1 MMSNWFKRNGTHIA
15 IIVFFIVLCFIYF
28 SPLLQ
33 GKILYQGDVLQAKA
47 MQREIMEYKAKD
59 GTAPLWTNAMF
70 GGMPAYQIWAQYP
83 KNLTTHII
91 NFSKAVFPPPSHI
104 VILYLISAYL
114 LFSLLRVKPL
124 LAAAGAIAFTFSSYN
139 FTIIEAG
146 HVNKALAIAFFPPVL
161 AGIILCFRK
170 KYVLGG
176 AITALFIALEIRSN
190 HIQMTYYLF
199 LVLLIL
205 GFIEFYHAIKE
216 KTTSDFFK
224 SVGWI
229 AAAVILG
236 AAVNAGTLWTTYEY
250 GQESIRGK
258 SNIKTEG
265 TKPSNGLDREYAYQ
279 WSQGVGETLTFL
291 VPDAYGGE
299 SGKKLDKESNVAKAL
314 MTKGIPEA
322 QVDGALQQLQGMG
335 LVSTYWGSKPFTSGP
350 YYFGAVIC
358 FLFVLGLFVVRDR
371 IKWWVLAATILTMF
385 LSFGKNLPF
394 LSDLFF
400 NYFPLY
406 NKFRAVESVLA
417 VTQLLFPVLAILAVK
432 EITEGKY
439 DSKELLKKL
448 KYSVYITGG
457 LLLILI
463 VVPGLILSFKSPNN
477 ESVLQGL
484 TQVTGGDQGFA
495 NLIVNSLADDRTSIA
510 RMDAFRSLIFVLIGA
525 AILWAM
531 VQKKLSSQLAFILI
545 GAIILIDMWSVDKRY
560 LNNDKFVDQATI
572 NQTFRKREVDDL
584 ILRDTSPDYR
594 VLDLTINTFSDASA
608 SYFHNTVGGYHAA
621 KLKRFQE
628 VLDKQFNNAINED
641 VLDMLNTKYVIT
653 ADEKGQS
660 QRIQNRSSACGNA
673 WFVSNVLYVKN
684 AEEEMAGINS
694 FDPHKEAIVDE
705 SFKSVIDTKKAGVPD
720 PNATIRLTDYHP
732 DHLTYEYS
740 CSRDMIAVF
749 AEIWYDKGWNAYID
763 GEKIPYFRA
772 NYILR
777 AAQLPGGNHKL
788 EFRFEPVSY
797 RMGENISLA
806 ASILLIG
813 GIGFAG
819 FKARK
824 RTEEEDNAKK
834 KLKS

>member
-1 MMSNWFKRNGTHIA
+1 MSNWFKRNGIHIA
-15 IIVFFIVLCFIYF
+15 VIVFFIVLCFIYF

-33 GKILYQGDVLQAKA
+33 GKIIYQGDVLQAKA
-47 MQREIMEYKAKD
+47 MQREIMDFKAKD

-70 GGMPAYQIWAQYP
+70 GGMPSYQIWTQYYM
-83 KNLTTHII
+83 NVASYIIQAFTT
-91 NFSKAVFPPPSHI
+91 FFPNPIHI
-104 VILYLISAYL
+104 VLLLLLGSYLM
-114 LFSLLRVKPL
+114 FSLLKVNPW
-124 LAAAGAIAFTFSSYN
+124 LAAAGAIAFAFSTYN
-139 FTIIEAG
+139 FTILEAG
-146 HVNKALAIAFFPPVL
+146 HLNKAMAIAFFGPIT
-161 AGIILCFRK
+161 AGIILTFRGK
-170 KYVLGG
+170 HLLG
-176 AITALFIALEIRSN
+176 ASLTALFIALEIRAN

-205 GFIEFYHAIKE
+205 GFIELYHAVKS
-216 KTTSDFFK
+216 KTTSDFLK
-224 SVGWI
+224 SAVWI
-229 AAAVILG
+229 VAAVILG

-265 TKPSNGLDREYAYQ
+265 DKPSNGLDREYAYQ

-299 SGKKLDKESNVAKAL
+299 SGKKLDKDSKVAKAL

-322 QVDGALQQLQGMG
+322 QVEGALQQLQGMG
-335 LVSTYWGSKPFTSGP
+335 LVNTYWGSKPFTSGP
-350 YYFGAVIC
+350 YYFGAAIC
-358 FLFVLGLFVVRDR
+358 FLFVLGLFIVRDR
-371 IKWWVLAATILTMF
+371 IKWWILSATILTMF

-394 LSDLFF
+394 VSDLFF

-406 NKFRAVESVLA
+406 NKFRAVESILA
-417 VTQLLFPVLAILAVK
+417 VTQLLFPVLAVLAIK
-432 EITEGKY
+432 EITDGKR
-439 DSKELLKKL
+439 DAKELLKNL

-463 VVPGLILSFKSPNN
+463 VIPGLILSFKSPNN
-477 ESVLQGL
+477 ESILQGL

-495 NLIVNSLADDRTSIA
+495 SLLVNSLVDDRTSIA

-525 AILWAM
+525 AILWM
-531 VQKKLSSQLAFILI
+531 LIQKKINSQLAFILI
-545 GAIILIDMWSVDKRY
+545 GLTILIDMWSVDKRY

-572 NQTFRKREVDDL
+572 NQTFKKREVDDL
-584 ILRDTSPDYR
+584 IMRDTSPNYR

-673 WFVSNVLYVKN
+673 WFVSNILYVKN
-684 AEEEMAGINS
+684 AEEEMTGINS

-705 SFKSVIDTKKAGVPD
+705 SFKSVIDTKKAGTPD
-720 PNATIRLTDYHP
+720 PNAVIQLTNYHP

-740 CSRDMIAVF
+740 CGKDMIAVF
-749 AEIWYDKGWNAYID
+749 AEVWYDKGWNAYVD
-763 GEKIPYFRA
+763 GEKIPHFRA

-788 EFRFEPVSY
+788 EFKFEPTSY
-797 RMGENISLA
+797 FAGEKISLA

-813 GIGFAG
+813 GLGFAG
-819 FKARK
+819 FRERK
-824 RTEEEDNAKK
+824 RGGEPDNEKK
-834 KLKS
+834 KAKS